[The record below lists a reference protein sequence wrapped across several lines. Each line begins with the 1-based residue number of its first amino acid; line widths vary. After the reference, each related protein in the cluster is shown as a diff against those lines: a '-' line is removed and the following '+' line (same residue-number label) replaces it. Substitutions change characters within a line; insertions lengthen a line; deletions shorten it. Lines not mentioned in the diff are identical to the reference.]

1 MKKMSKVFK
10 LPLFAKMVDEEI
22 TDGIAAG
29 DIVTLP
35 VILNRLEGR
44 EPFDSWD
51 GTKDKAEA
59 ICRAVNEYDEAR
71 ELLGEWQEWWDASQN
86 YTNPEEMNMPPD
98 PRKRTC
104 KFLGDES

>member
-1 MKKMSKVFK
+1 MKMSEVFT
-10 LPLFAKMVDEEI
+10 LPLVMKESGDTFNGGVCYFENNGDQFFAERQEI
-22 TDGIAAG
+22 
-29 DIVTLP
+29 
-35 VILNRLEGR
+35 
-44 EPFDSWD
+44 
-51 GTKDKAEA
+51 EA